1 MPGNGSDL
9 DLLQQRGTEKVLTVL
24 VPRRAR
30 RIDDDVVGNLRRG
43 ASPLD
48 NVFALLQEVGS
59 AYWASAGLADAGLQL
74 LVLEVEPGARPERIG
89 VAAYVCPADG
99 KRIPRDAL
107 KEIERALVAGIW
119 RVRRHVYS
127 LQQVEDMFAS
137 RPDDD
142 EAEIDWLEEPNVIG
156 RATVA
161 LVRASRRAELYL
173 SSAKGR
179 EELIDICDVH
189 ASPPR
194 VTGTVLV
201 DAIVDGH
208 LWSRSR
214 AILLG
219 TEVEASQK
227 ATLSGV
233 QRTYVVQVVHDEQ
246 MRVLLQHSN
255 ARTRGTWKLQLLES
269 IVDGGR
275 RQVDYKLLGLNGP

>member
-1 MPGNGSDL
+1 MSALGSEL

-48 NVFALLQEVGS
+48 NVRALLREIGV

-74 LVLEVEPGARPERIG
+74 LVFEVEPGARPERIG

-99 KRIPRDAL
+99 KRIARDTL
-107 KEIERALVAGIW
+107 KQIEQALVAGIW
-119 RVRRHVYS
+119 RVRRHVYD

-142 EAEIDWLEEPNVIG
+142 GAEVDWLEEPEVIS

-161 LVRASRRAELYL
+161 LVRAGRRAELYL
-173 SSAKGR
+173 SPQKGR
-179 EELIDICDVH
+179 EELIDVCNVQ

-194 VTGTVLV
+194 VMGTVLV

-219 TEVEASQK
+219 TEVEAARK

-233 QRTYVVQVVHDEQ
+233 QRTYIVQVMDDEQ
-246 MRVLLQHSN
+246 MRVLLHHSSE
-255 ARTRGTWKLQLLES
+255 RTRGRWRLQLLES

-275 RQVDYKLLGLNGP
+275 RQVDYKLLGPQGQ